1 MRNTEVML
9 ELLREMAD
17 SVDGRVMAPLTMGA
31 SEERRSRH
39 HYVEIL
45 ADADCAEWVGNSVAR
60 ITNTG
65 YDLLNAIAQ
74 DETNSDKL
82 DRWLARG
89 MRLTDAVSRIVD
101 LVSKAAG

>member
-1 MRNTEVML
+1 ML
-9 ELLREMAD
+9 DLLGEMEG
-17 SVDGRVMAPLTMGA
+17 SLDGRLTATMVLGA
-31 SEERRSRH
+31 SEERRRRH
-39 HYVEIL
+39 HHVEIL
-45 ADADCAEWVGNSVAR
+45 ADAGCAEWVGDGVAR

-65 YDLLNAIAQ
+65 YDFVNAIDQ

-89 MRLTDAVSRIVD
+89 MRLADAVSRIVD